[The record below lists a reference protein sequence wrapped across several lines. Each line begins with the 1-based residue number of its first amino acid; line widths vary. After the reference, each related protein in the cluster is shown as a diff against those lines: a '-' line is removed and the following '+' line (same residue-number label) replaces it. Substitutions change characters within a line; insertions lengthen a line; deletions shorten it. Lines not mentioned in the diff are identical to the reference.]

1 MYLVILHLQEPQESI
16 LALCNGNKFPSVP
29 SCSCTPHSLSY
40 TDVRTHT
47 HSGFPCLQS
56 RANLRHWTQSSLS
69 LIPLRIPRVILAT
82 SWVYIFHP
90 QRCFHIGKKITSTPL
105 LPPPPGPSLSKHTFS
120 ISHSFFLFFKKLF
133 IWLHQ
138 ALVVARRNF
147 YLCYGMWDFFFLSCG
162 M

>member
-90 QRCFHIGKKITSTPL
+90 HRCFHIGKKITSTPL
-105 LPPPPGPSLSKHTFS
+105 LPFPSGMFLRVEKGKLSLTQAEWKALATAS
-120 ISHSFFLFFKKLF
+120 ILL
-133 IWLHQ
+133 
-138 ALVVARRNF
+138 
-147 YLCYGMWDFFFLSCG
+147 GWDDWERG
-162 M
+162 QGGQKRMY